1 MLTHSFFGCIAGAL
15 LPAVVASI
23 GFSTNVVC
31 MHPSKQNIIVRQ
43 SLLLSLFKFLFEVL
57 IQNLGQRWRQIGGA
71 VVQNAFGL
79 FQCHF
84 EVVLCK
90 FSQRVFHE
98 GNVAGHFP
106 MVSVLFVPTHI
117 LLTQVVLLFH
127 FF

>member
-15 LPAVVASI
+15 LAAVVASI

-98 GNVAGHFP
+98 GNVAGHFQW
-106 MVSVLFVPTHI
+106 SGC
-117 LLTQVVLLFH
+117 VVISSSIPC
-127 FF
+127 